1 MSDTNNGE
9 LFAAQQMAQPPSY
22 TGAPR
27 TVPNRG
33 AIFYDSGTWQVPV
46 GAKTVYVSATAGGG
60 TPLGNAGD
68 QSLQRVLTPANPLD
82 TLTVTFAANGDV
94 YVTNGTTQLLYLRV
108 GAAYGKVAWQGTWG
122 QNSGLPGA
130 FGSGV
135 DAGTPYPPILV
146 FYWS

>member
-46 GAKTVYVSATAGGG
+46 GAQTVYVSATGRGRHLSVTRGINPRSASSPQP
-60 TPLGNAGD
+60 TPL
-68 QSLQRVLTPANPLD
+68 TP
-82 TLTVTFAANGDV
+82 
-94 YVTNGTTQLLYLRV
+94 
-108 GAAYGKVAWQGTWG
+108 
-122 QNSGLPGA
+122 
-130 FGSGV
+130 
-135 DAGTPYPPILV
+135 
-146 FYWS
+146 